1 MKHKIFFD
9 LQHISNNLSTKEMNC
24 NTIGGNGNG

>member
-1 MKHKIFFD
+1 MKRKKLFH
-9 LQHISNNLSTKEMNC
+9 LQLISNNLSTKEMNC